1 MKQPIAVGIDLG
13 TSTSEISF
21 FIDGKPRALLFDP
34 SVKTSYIVPSIVAID
49 NLGML
54 LVGEKARAYVDIPG
68 KGVREVKRKIGTGER
83 VLLGGVQYRPE
94 EISAFILKY
103 LVEYAEKSLQEK
115 ITDVV
120 ITVPANWNDAQKTA
134 TKVAGELAGLN
145 VIRLINEPTAAALAF
160 GIKNIQTEEQ
170 LLVFDFGGGT
180 LDITILEMMGGVMDV
195 ICSHGDAEL
204 GGKEFDEVV
213 KTIIIKKFKGKHPG
227 FPITDFSESSLK
239 GTAEKTKKM
248 LLTETLAKVFL
259 PNFSVLNGETI
270 DFECVVS
277 REEFEHELSPFL
289 DRARICLKETLK
301 KSKVRPS
308 AIGKI
313 LLVGGTTY
321 VPCVRNLVREFF
333 GKEPKFE
340 INPDIAVA
348 FGASIQCALAKSLIS
363 EEEGIILQDN
373 ASFGIG
379 TDVLEEESHTGLKK
393 REYSE
398 LMPLN
403 SKMPFTVTKYYKL
416 ISTNQKALRCN
427 FYQDKVGNINSLAEA
442 TNIGMEGDIEN
453 IPPSLNGE
461 PHEVAIDLSY
471 DVSGVIDI
479 VVRIPATGQNLRI
492 KFDHS
497 VLRMNPEEI
506 LLSKNKI
513 ANTPFN
519 SAATPP
525 ETLAV
530 PTIPLDAWKNNPES
544 RRWIPMIEKG
554 RMLSAQLVGAN
565 KLHLINMVNHLCI
578 ALAQKDSEK
587 VEEHGNSLTDLLFD
601 LGNE

>member
-1 MKQPIAVGIDLG
+1 MEKPSAVGIDLG

-21 FIDGKPRALLFDP
+21 FMDGKPRALLFDP

-49 NLGML
+49 NRGML
-54 LVGEKARAYVDIPG
+54 LVGEKARDYVDIPG
-68 KGVREVKRKIGTGER
+68 KGVREVKRKMGTGER
-83 VLLGGVQYRPE
+83 VSLGGIEYRPE

-103 LVEYAEKSLQEK
+103 LVEYAEKSLKEK

-120 ITVPANWNDAQKTA
+120 ITVPANWKDPEKTA

-160 GIKNIQTEEQ
+160 GIKNIQAEEQ

-180 LDITILEMMGGVMDV
+180 LDITIFEMMGGIMDV
-195 ICSHGDAEL
+195 ICSHGDDRL

-213 KTIIIKKFKGKHPG
+213 KNIIIKKFKGKHPS
-227 FPITDFSESSLK
+227 FPITEYSEGILK
-239 GTAEKTKKM
+239 GTAEKTKKI
-248 LLTETLAKVFL
+248 LSAETLSKVYL
-259 PNFSVLNGETI
+259 PKFSVLKGETI

-277 REEFEHELSPFL
+277 REEFEHESASLV
-289 DRARICLKETLK
+289 DRARVCLKETLK

-313 LLVGGTTY
+313 ILVGGTTY

-348 FGASIQCALAKSLIS
+348 FGASIQCALAKNLIP
-363 EEEGIILQDN
+363 EEDGIILQDN

-393 REYSE
+393 IEYSE

-403 SKMPFTVTKYYKL
+403 QKIPFTVTKYYKL
-416 ISTNQKALRCN
+416 VSTNQSALTLN
-427 FYQDKVGNINSLAEA
+427 FYQDKIGNIRVLSDA
-442 TNIGMEGDIEN
+442 IPVGMEGRIEN
-453 IPPSLNGE
+453 IPPSLNGQ
-461 PHEVAIDLSY
+461 PHEVAIDLTY
-471 DVSGVIDI
+471 DVSGVINI
-479 VVRIPATGQNLRI
+479 LVRIPAICQSLSI

-497 VLRMNPEEI
+497 VLRMNDEEI
-506 LLSKNKI
+506 EASKNRI

-519 SAATPP
+519 TKPVPP
-525 ETLAV
+525 KPSMA
-530 PTIPLDAWKNNPES
+530 PPIPPDAWKNNPES
-544 RRWIPMIEKG
+544 RRWKPMIEKG
-554 RMLSAQLVGAN
+554 KALSENLVGAN
-565 KLHLINMVNHLCI
+565 KTKLINLVNNLCI
-578 ALAQKDSEK
+578 ALAKNDSEK

>member
-1 MKQPIAVGIDLG
+1 MGKPIAVGIDLG

-21 FIDGKPRALLFDP
+21 FMDGKPRALLFDP
-34 SVKTSYIVPSIVAID
+34 SVKTSYIVPSIVSVD
-49 NLGML
+49 NRGLL
-54 LVGEKARAYVDIPG
+54 LVGEKARDYVDIPG
-68 KGVREVKRKIGTGER
+68 KGVREVKRKMGTGER
-83 VLLGGVQYRPE
+83 VTLGGVQYRPE

-103 LVEYAEKSLQEK
+103 LVEYAEKSLKEK

-160 GIKNIQTEEQ
+160 GIKNIQAEEQ

-195 ICSHGDAEL
+195 ICSHGDDRL

-213 KTIIIKKFKGKHPG
+213 KNIIIKKFKGKHPG
-227 FPITDFSESSLK
+227 FPITEHSESILK

-248 LLTETLAKVFL
+248 LSTETLAKVFL
-259 PNFSVLNGETI
+259 PKFSVLKGETI

-277 REEFEHELSPFL
+277 REEFEHELVPFL

-308 AIGKI
+308 AIDKI
-313 LLVGGTTY
+313 ILVGGTTY

-333 GKEPKFE
+333 GKDPKFE

-348 FGASIQCALAKSLIS
+348 FGASIQCALAKNLIS
-363 EEEGIILQDN
+363 EEDGIILQDT

-393 REYSE
+393 IEYSE

-403 SKMPFTVTKYYKL
+403 SKMPFTITKYYKL
-416 ISTNQKALRCN
+416 VSTNQNELTLN
-427 FYQDKVGNINSLAEA
+427 FYQNKIGNI
-442 TNIGMEGDIEN
+442 TNLSDAIQIGCEGRIEN
-453 IPPSLNGE
+453 IPPSLNGQ
-461 PHEVAIDLSY
+461 PHEVAIDLTY
-471 DVSGVIDI
+471 NVSGTIELR
-479 VVRIPATGQNLRI
+479 VRIPATNQNLRI
-492 KFDHS
+492 DYDDS
-497 VLRMNPEEI
+497 DLRMNDEEI
-506 LLSKNKI
+506 MASKNRI

-519 SAATPP
+519 TKPIPP
-525 ETLAV
+525 KPPIA
-530 PTIPLDAWKNNPES
+530 PTVLPDAWKNNPES
-544 RRWIPMIEKG
+544 RRWKPMIEKG
-554 RMLSAQLVGAN
+554 KALSENLVGAN
-565 KLHLINMVNHLCI
+565 KTKLINLVNNLCI
-578 ALAQKDSEK
+578 ALAKNDSEK

>member
-1 MKQPIAVGIDLG
+1 MGKPIAVGIDLG

-21 FIDGKPRALLFDP
+21 FMDGKPRALLFDP
-34 SVKTSYIVPSIVAID
+34 SVKTSYIVPSIVSVD
-49 NLGML
+49 NRGLL
-54 LVGEKARAYVDIPG
+54 LVGEKARDYVDIPG
-68 KGVREVKRKIGTGER
+68 KGVREVKRKMGTGER
-83 VLLGGVQYRPE
+83 VTLGGVQYRPE

-103 LVEYAEKSLQEK
+103 LVEYAEKSLKEK

-160 GIKNIQTEEQ
+160 GIKNIQAEEQ

-195 ICSHGDAEL
+195 ICSHGDDRL

-213 KTIIIKKFKGKHPG
+213 KNIIIKKFKGKHPG
-227 FPITDFSESSLK
+227 FPITEHSESILK

-248 LLTETLAKVFL
+248 LSTETLAKVFL
-259 PNFSVLNGETI
+259 PKFSVLKGETI

-277 REEFEHELSPFL
+277 REEFEHELAPFL

-313 LLVGGTTY
+313 ILVGGTTY

-348 FGASIQCALAKSLIS
+348 FGASIQCALAKNLIS
-363 EEEGIILQDN
+363 EEEGIILQDT

-379 TDVLEEESHTGLKK
+379 TNVLEEESHTGLKK
-393 REYSE
+393 LEYSE

-403 SKMPFTVTKYYKL
+403 QKIPFTVTKLYEL
-416 ISTNQKALRCN
+416 VSTNQKVLRCN
-427 FYQDKVGNINSLAEA
+427 IYQDKIGNITNLADA
-442 TNIGMEGDIEN
+442 IQIGGEGRIES
-453 IPPSLNGE
+453 IPPSLNGQ
-461 PHEVAIDLSY
+461 PHEVAFDLTY
-471 DVSGVIDI
+471 DVSGVINLC
-479 VVRIPATGQNLRI
+479 VRIPATGQI
-492 KFDHS
+492 MEFKFDAS
-497 VLRMNPEEI
+497 ELRMNDEEI
-506 LLSKNKI
+506 MASKNRI

-519 SAATPP
+519 TKPVPP
-525 ETLAV
+525 KPPIAPPIL
-530 PTIPLDAWKNNPES
+530 PDAWKNNPES
-544 RRWIPMIEKG
+544 RRWKPMIEKG
-554 RMLSAQLVGAN
+554 KVLSENLVGAN
-565 KLHLINMVNHLCI
+565 KTKLINLVNNLCI
-578 ALAQKDSEK
+578 ALAKNDSEK